1 MTWRFRYFRRVAWLA
16 LLGSALATPLAAPG
30 FAGSQP
36 PVGARAGL
44 DLARAAAQSWAPD
57 AALIYLEND
66 DVLDGAGHASRWGY
80 LFYSGKRDQARA
92 WSVRDG
98 RIVAA
103 EDLAMRFVA
112 PPLASDWIDSDAALA
127 AARPEVQKAFEHPVE
142 TTLGTMLLLRG
153 AFDDDDPDRA
163 TWTLVYSAPGAPGLY
178 VMIDARDGRVRRTWR
193 G

>member
-1 MTWRFRYFRRVAWLA
+1 MHLRTVITRTRTGALA
-16 LLGSALATPLAAPG
+16 LTLALALAAPNAR
-30 FAGSQP
+30 AGSQP

-44 DLARAAAQSWAPD
+44 DLARAAAASWAAD
-57 AALIYLEND
+57 AALIYIEND
-66 DVLDGAGHASRWGY
+66 EALDGAGHASRWGY
-80 LFYSGKRDQARA
+80 LFHSPKRDGLRA

-112 PPLASDWIDSDAALA
+112 PPLGSDWIDSDAAIT

-142 TTLGTMLLLRG
+142 TRLSTMLLLRG
-153 AFDDDDPDRA
+153 AFDDQDPDRL
-163 TWTLVYSAPGAPGLY
+163 TWTLVYAAPGAPGLY